1 MSRFTILLGGE
12 LTVTPRL
19 KRQVAGSRAIAADS
33 GMRHAEALGL
43 DVELWVG
50 DFDSASAEL
59 MARFPHVPRETYPA
73 EKNATDGD
81 LAIAAASARG
91 ASEFVLAGGLGGQTD
106 HLIGHLGLALLV
118 AREGKSVFLTSG
130 HEEAWPV
137 LPGRTAIDAPR
148 GSRLSLVPM
157 GDLAGLDLS
166 GVKWPLERANVPVGS
181 SLTLSNVANGPV
193 RIGLASGYGFAIVSP
208 PVESL

>member
-19 KRQVAGSRAIAADS
+19 TRQVTGSRAIAADS

-50 DFDSASAEL
+50 DFDSAGAEL
-59 MARFPHVPRETYPA
+59 MARFPDIPRATYPA

-81 LAIAAASARG
+81 LAIAAATARG
-91 ASEFVLAGGLGGQTD
+91 ASAFVLAGGLGGQTD
-106 HLIGHLGLALLV
+106 HLIGHLGLALRV
-118 AREGKSVFLTSG
+118 ARAGKPVFLTSG
-130 HEEAWPV
+130 DEEAWPI
-137 LPGRTAIDAPR
+137 LPGRTTIDAPR

-157 GDLAGLDLS
+157 GDLKRLDLG
-166 GVKWPLERANVPVGS
+166 GVKWPLDQADVPVGS
-181 SLTLSNVANGPV
+181 SLTLSNVASGPV
-193 RIGLASGYGFAIVSP
+193 SIALASGYGFAIVSP
-208 PVESL
+208 LVESR